1 MATTQRDPRVAR
13 TRRLLQEALWD
24 LARDRP
30 LAEVTVAEIADRAE
44 VNRSTFYQHYGDKE
58 TLLAD
63 ALDAQAAAAGADLAS
78 LDAALSP
85 GAGSAP
91 PELILLYTR
100 HVNEH
105 AALYREA
112 LGEHGSP
119 SAVVRLRRRLTVVT
133 MSGYERYGQGE
144 ADLGMP
150 VEIAAASIAGSLL
163 GMLTAW
169 LDSEHMAPPEQAAAW
184 IWSALSRPRC

>member
-1 MATTQRDPRVAR
+1 MATTQRDPRVTR
-13 TRRLLQEALWD
+13 TRRMLQEALWEI
-24 LARDRP
+24 ARERP
-30 LAEVTVAEIADRAE
+30 LAEVTIAEIADRAD
-44 VNRSTFYQHYGDKE
+44 VNRSTFYQHYSDKE

-63 ALDAQAAAAGADLAS
+63 ALDAQAAAAGADLGS
-78 LDAALSP
+78 VDAALSP

-100 HVNEH
+100 HVHEH
-105 AALYREA
+105 LALYREA

-119 SAVVRLRRRLTVVT
+119 IAVARLRQRLTAVT
-133 MSGYERYGQGE
+133 MSGFERYGQSE

-150 VEIAAASIAGSLL
+150 AEIAAASIAGSLL

-169 LDSEHMAPPEQAAAW
+169 LDSEQMAPPEQAAAW
-184 IWSALSRPRC
+184 IWNALSRPRC